1 MTRTLPSPV
10 AAGPDERFGPR
21 LWGLLLVL
29 AGNML
34 IDALEVSVAVVALPA
49 IGTDL
54 GQPPT
59 VTQWA
64 MTGFAAGF
72 GGLLLFGARVVTL
85 LGRRR
90 VYLAALL
97 AFAAASALSALAQD
111 PWLLLTTRLLKGFCA
126 ALTAPTGLAIITTTF
141 PEGRPRSRAV
151 SVYTLFGAGGF
162 TAGLLLSGWLTETS
176 WRWAFAFPAPV
187 VLLLFAC
194 GLRLIPGE
202 ALDAP
207 KAPSVPARGEES
219 VPKGPSIP
227 AGGAGSTPKGPS
239 VPARGAESVPKGPS
253 IPAGG
258 TGSAQKGPSVPAR
271 GAESVPKGPS
281 IPAGGAGSAQKGPSI
296 PAGGAESAPKGRGE
310 LRDQPPRRRS
320 RTTTR
325 HFGIPAAL
333 TFLGALL
340 TLVQGITQLP
350 THNWTDPAAIA
361 PLTAAALLLLAFWQI
376 ERRSAAPLL
385 NIGPLRSNPALLR
398 SAAGAACLNGSY
410 LGLLFVLTYQTQTL
424 AGWSPLHTALA
435 LLPAA
440 APPALTAL
448 ASGRLVAKFGA
459 PRLIVAGAACAFAG
473 GLLQLRPHPWPL
485 DYPGRMLP
493 TLLLV
498 GAAFVLSF
506 AALNMQAMSRLTPAD
521 RLTGSGLYQT
531 AVQLAAVLAVALVAA
546 LLAAHAPA
554 PGAGPAAAAAACRPA
569 LTLVAALGLLGLFVG
584 LTGLIRTPPSSLHH
598 GE

>member
-1 MTRTLPSPV
+1 MTRTLPAPV
-10 AAGPDERFGPR
+10 GAGQDERFGPR

-97 AFAAASALSALAQD
+97 AFAAASVLSALAHD
-111 PWLLLTTRLLKGFCA
+111 PWLLLATRLTKGFCA
-126 ALTAPTGLAIITTTF
+126 ALTAPTGLAIITSTF

-187 VLLLFAC
+187 VLVLFAC

-202 ALDAP
+202 ETGPSAPRADAP
-207 KAPSVPARGEES
+207 
-219 VPKGPSIP
+219 
-227 AGGAGSTPKGPS
+227 
-239 VPARGAESVPKGPS
+239 
-253 IPAGG
+253 
-258 TGSAQKGPSVPAR
+258 
-271 GAESVPKGPS
+271 
-281 IPAGGAGSAQKGPSI
+281 
-296 PAGGAESAPKGRGE
+296 SAPKGRGE
-310 LRDQPPRRRS
+310 PRDQPARRRTIA
-320 RTTTR
+320 TTAR
-325 HFGIPAAL
+325 RYDIPGAL

-340 TLVQGITQLP
+340 ALVQAITQLP
-350 THNWTDPAAIA
+350 THGWSDPRAVG
-361 PLTAAALLLLAFWQI
+361 PLCTAVLLVLALRQI
-376 ERRSAAPLL
+376 ERRSANPLL
-385 NIGPLRSNPALLR
+385 AVAPSLRGNPALIR
-398 SAAGAACLNGSY
+398 SALGAACLNGSY

-424 AGWSPLHTALA
+424 AGWSPLRTALA

-448 ASGRLVAKFGA
+448 ASGRLVARFGA
-459 PRLIVAGAACAFAG
+459 PRLVVAGAACAFAG
-473 GLLQLRPHPWPL
+473 MLLQLRPHPWPL

-498 GAAFVLSF
+498 GTAFVLSF

-531 AVQLAAVLAVALVAA
+531 AVQLAAVLAVALTAA

-569 LTLVAALGLLGLFVG
+569 LALTAALGLLGLLVG
-584 LTGLIRTPPSSLHH
+584 LTGLIRTPPPPSSPHH

>member
-10 AAGPDERFGPR
+10 ATGPDERFGPR

-97 AFAAASALSALAQD
+97 AFAAASALSALAHD
-111 PWLLLTTRLLKGFCA
+111 PWLLLATRLLKGFCA
-126 ALTAPTGLAIITTTF
+126 ALTAPTGLAIITSTF

-162 TAGLLLSGWLTETS
+162 TAGLVLSGWLTETS

-187 VLLLFAC
+187 VLLLFAL

-202 ALDAP
+202 PPGTA
-207 KAPSVPARGEES
+207 K
-219 VPKGPSIP
+219 
-227 AGGAGSTPKGPS
+227 
-239 VPARGAESVPKGPS
+239 
-253 IPAGG
+253 G
-258 TGSAQKGPSVPAR
+258 TGPGVA
-271 GAESVPKGPS
+271 
-281 IPAGGAGSAQKGPSI
+281 
-296 PAGGAESAPKGRGE
+296 SAPKGRGAVSDMR
-310 LRDQPPRRRS
+310 LPPRGRDQPPRRRAW
-320 RTTTR
+320 TTTAR
-325 HFGIPAAL
+325 RYDIPGAL

-340 TLVQGITQLP
+340 ALVQGITQLP
-350 THNWTDPAAIA
+350 AHGWSDPRAVG
-361 PLTAAALLLLAFWQI
+361 PLCTAALFALAFWQI
-376 ERRSAAPLL
+376 EHRSAHPLL
-385 NIGPLRSNPALLR
+385 AIGPSLRRNPALIR

-424 AGWSPLHTALA
+424 AGWSPLRTALA

-440 APPALTAL
+440 APPALTAP
-448 ASGRLVAKFGA
+448 AAGRLVARFGA
-459 PRLIVAGAACAFAG
+459 PPLIAAGAACAFAG
-473 GLLQLRPHPWPL
+473 CLLQLRPHAWPL

-493 TLLLV
+493 TLLLI

-506 AALNMQAMSRLTPAD
+506 AALNMQAMSRLAPAD

-531 AVQLAAVLAVALVAA
+531 AVQLAALLAVALVAA
-546 LLAAHAPA
+546 LLAAHAPT

-569 LTLVAALGLLGLFVG
+569 LTLVAALGFLGLLVG
-584 LTGLIRTPPSSLHH
+584 LTGLIRTPPPPSSLHH

>member
-54 GQPPT
+54 GAAPT

-85 LGRRR
+85 LGRRP

-97 AFAAASALSALAQD
+97 AFAAASVLSALAQD
-111 PWLLLTTRLLKGFCA
+111 PWLLLATRLVKGFCA
-126 ALTAPTGLAIITTTF
+126 ALTAPTGLAIITSTF

-162 TAGLLLSGWLTETS
+162 TAGLVLSGWLTETS

-187 VLLLFAC
+187 VLVLFAF
-194 GLRLIPGE
+194 GLSLIPRE
-202 ALDAP
+202 ADP
-207 KAPSVPARGEES
+207 NPVTRS
-219 VPKGPSIP
+219 
-227 AGGAGSTPKGPS
+227 GGSDPEG
-239 VPARGAESVPKGPS
+239 RGAVPDMRP
-253 IPAGG
+253 PR
-258 TGSAQKGPSVPAR
+258 R
-271 GAESVPKGPS
+271 G
-281 IPAGGAGSAQKGPSI
+281 
-296 PAGGAESAPKGRGE
+296 
-310 LRDQPPRRRS
+310 RDQPPPGRS
-320 RTTTR
+320 RTTTSQR
-325 HFGIPAAL
+325 YDIP
-333 TFLGALL
+333 GAVTLL
-340 TLVQGITQLP
+340 ATLLALVQGVTQLP
-350 THNWTDPAAIA
+350 GHGWSDPRAVG
-361 PLTAAALLLLAFWQI
+361 PLCAAAVLLAVFCRI
-376 ERRSAAPLL
+376 ERRSPHPLL
-385 NIGPLRSNPALLR
+385 TFGPSLRGNPALLR

-424 AGWSPLHTALA
+424 AHWSPLRAALA
-435 LLPAA
+435 LTPAA
-440 APPALTAL
+440 VPPALTAL
-448 ASGRLVAKFGA
+448 ASGRLVTRFGA

-473 GLLQLRPHPWPL
+473 YLLQLRPHAWPL

-498 GAAFVLSF
+498 GAGFVLSF
-506 AALNMQAMSRLTPAD
+506 AALNMQAMSRLAPAD

-531 AVQLAAVLAVALVAA
+531 AVQLAAVVVVAVVAA
-546 LLAAHAPA
+546 LLVAGAPA
-554 PGAGPAAAAAACRPA
+554 AGAGPAAAADACRPA
-569 LTLVAALGLLGLFVG
+569 LTLVAVLGFLGLLVG
-584 LTGLIRTPPSSLHH
+584 LTGLLRKTPPSSLHH

>member
-1 MTRTLPSPV
+1 MTRTLPAPV
-10 AAGPDERFGPR
+10 GAGQDERFGPR

-85 LGRRR
+85 LGRRP
-90 VYLAALL
+90 VYLTALL
-97 AFAAASALSALAQD
+97 AFAAASVLSALAHD
-111 PWLLLTTRLLKGFCA
+111 PWLLLATRLTKGFCA
-126 ALTAPTGLAIITTTF
+126 ALTAPTGLAIITSTF

-176 WRWAFAFPAPV
+176 WRWAFAFPAPA
-187 VLLLFAC
+187 VLLLFAF
-194 GLRLIPGE
+194 GLRLIP
-202 ALDAP
+202 
-207 KAPSVPARGEES
+207 RGD
-219 VPKGPSIP
+219 
-227 AGGAGSTPKGPS
+227 
-239 VPARGAESVPKGPS
+239 AESAP
-253 IPAGG
+253 
-258 TGSAQKGPSVPAR
+258 T
-271 GAESVPKGPS
+271 
-281 IPAGGAGSAQKGPSI
+281 
-296 PAGGAESAPKGRGE
+296 GGAESAPKGRGE
-310 LRDQPPRRRS
+310 LRDQPPRRRT
-320 RTTTR
+320 RTTTAR
-325 HFGIPAAL
+325 PFGIPSAL
-333 TFLGALL
+333 TLLGALL
-340 TLVQGITQLP
+340 ALVQGITQLP
-350 THNWTDPAAIA
+350 THNWSDPRAVG
-361 PLTAAALLLLAFWQI
+361 PLCTAALLLLAFRQI
-376 ERRSAAPLL
+376 ERRSSTPLLDTAPLR
-385 NIGPLRSNPALLR
+385 GNPALVR
-398 SAAGAACLNGSY
+398 SALGAACLNGSY

-424 AGWSPLHTALA
+424 AGWSPLRTALA

-448 ASGRLVAKFGA
+448 ASGRLVARFGA

-473 GLLQLRPHPWPL
+473 GLLQLRPHAWPL

-546 LLAAHAPA
+546 LLAAHAPP

-569 LTLVAALGLLGLFVG
+569 LTLVAALGFLGLLVG
-584 LTGLIRTPPSSLHH
+584 LTGLLRTPPSSLHH

>member
-1 MTRTLPSPV
+1 MTRTLPAPA
-10 AAGPDERFGPR
+10 AAGTDERFGPR

-97 AFAAASALSALAQD
+97 AFAAASVLSALAHD
-111 PWLLLTTRLLKGFCA
+111 PWLLLATRLAKGFCA
-126 ALTAPTGLAIITTTF
+126 ALTAPTGLAIITGHF
-141 PEGRPRSRAV
+141 PEGGPRNRAV

-162 TAGLLLSGWLTETS
+162 TAGLILSGWLTETS

-194 GLRLIPGE
+194 GLRLIPRSDEGT
-202 ALDAP
+202 
-207 KAPSVPARGEES
+207 APSTPRGATENTAKGRS
-219 VPKGPSIP
+219 VPT
-227 AGGAGSTPKGPS
+227 GA
-239 VPARGAESVPKGPS
+239 
-253 IPAGG
+253 
-258 TGSAQKGPSVPAR
+258 
-271 GAESVPKGPS
+271 
-281 IPAGGAGSAQKGPSI
+281 
-296 PAGGAESAPKGRGE
+296 AESALKGRGE
-310 LRDQPPRRRS
+310 LRDQPPPGRT

-325 HFGIPAAL
+325 HFGIPSAL
-333 TFLGALL
+333 TLLGALL
-340 TLVQGITQLP
+340 ALVQGITRLP
-350 THNWTDPAAIA
+350 AHGWSDPRAVG
-361 PLTAAALLLLAFWQI
+361 PLCTAALLLSAFRQI
-376 ERRSAAPLL
+376 ERRSTAPLL
-385 NIGPLRSNPALLR
+385 NLGPLRGNPTLIR
-398 SAAGAACLNGSY
+398 SAVGAACLNGSY
-410 LGLLFVLTYQTQTL
+410 LGLLFVLTYQAQTL
-424 AGWSPLHTALA
+424 AGWSPLRTAFA

-440 APPALTAL
+440 APPALTAP
-448 ASGRLVAKFGA
+448 AAGRLVARFGA

-473 GLLQLRPHPWPL
+473 TLLQLRPHPWPL
-485 DYPGRMLP
+485 DYPDRMLP

-506 AALNMQAMSRLTPAD
+506 AALNMQAMSRLAPAD

-531 AVQLAAVLAVALVAA
+531 AVQLAAVLAVALCAA
-546 LLAAHAPA
+546 LLAAHAPV

-569 LTLVAALGLLGLFVG
+569 LTLVAALGLLGLLVG
-584 LTGLIRTPPSSLHH
+584 LTGLIRTQPPPSSPHH

>member
-54 GQPPT
+54 GAAPT

-97 AFAAASALSALAQD
+97 AFAAASVLSALAQD
-111 PWLLLTTRLLKGFCA
+111 PWLLLATRLTKGFCA
-126 ALTAPTGLAIITTTF
+126 ALTAPTGLAIITSTF

-162 TAGLLLSGWLTETS
+162 TAGLILSGWLTEAS
-176 WRWAFAFPAPV
+176 WRWAFASPAPV
-187 VLLLFAC
+187 VLLLFGF

-202 ALDAP
+202 KRESAPQGTDESAPQGTDESAPQGTDESAP
-207 KAPSVPARGEES
+207 KE
-219 VPKGPSIP
+219 GPGNTRRVDAGNIS
-227 AGGAGSTPKGPS
+227 AGGNRSAPKTDAGDISAGGN
-239 VPARGAESVPKGPS
+239 RGAPKTDAGDIS
-253 IPAGG
+253 AGG
-258 TGSAQKGPSVPAR
+258 NR
-271 GAESVPKGPS
+271 G
-281 IPAGGAGSAQKGPSI
+281 
-296 PAGGAESAPKGRGE
+296 APKGRGAV
-310 LRDQPPRRRS
+310 LDMRLPPRGRDQPPPRRT
-320 RTTTR
+320 RTRTAHR
-325 HFGIPAAL
+325 YDIPGALTLLAAL
-333 TFLGALL
+333 LA
-340 TLVQGITQLP
+340 LVQGITQLP
-350 THNWTDPAAIA
+350 GHGWSDPRAVG
-361 PLTAAALLLLAFWQI
+361 PLTAAGLLLLLLWRV
-376 ERRSAAPLL
+376 ERHAPAPLL
-385 NIGPLRSNPALLR
+385 HIGPSLRGNPALLR

-424 AGWSPLHTALA
+424 AGWSPLHAALA
-435 LLPAA
+435 LTPAA

-473 GLLQLRPHPWPL
+473 YLLQLRPGPWPL

-498 GAAFVLSF
+498 GAGFVLSF
-506 AALNMQAMSRLTPAD
+506 AALNMQAMSRLAPAD

-531 AVQLAAVLAVALVAA
+531 AVQLAAVVTVALVAA
-546 LLAAHAPA
+546 LLAAYAPA
-554 PGAGPAAAAAACRPA
+554 PGPAAAAAACRPA
-569 LTLVAALGLLGLFVG
+569 LTLVAVLGFLGLLVG
-584 LTGLIRTPPSSLHH
+584 LTGLIRTPPSSLHD

>member
-54 GQPPT
+54 GAGPT

-97 AFAAASALSALAQD
+97 AFAAASVLSALAQD
-111 PWLLLTTRLLKGFCA
+111 PWLLLTTRLVKGFCA
-126 ALTAPTGLAIITTTF
+126 ALTAPTGLAIITSTF

-162 TAGLLLSGWLTETS
+162 TAGLILSGWLTEAS

-187 VLLLFAC
+187 VLVLFAS
-194 GLRLIPGE
+194 GLRLIP
-202 ALDAP
+202 
-207 KAPSVPARGEES
+207 
-219 VPKGPSIP
+219 
-227 AGGAGSTPKGPS
+227 
-239 VPARGAESVPKGPS
+239 
-253 IPAGG
+253 
-258 TGSAQKGPSVPAR
+258 
-271 GAESVPKGPS
+271 
-281 IPAGGAGSAQKGPSI
+281 
-296 PAGGAESAPKGRGE
+296 SAPKGRGAV
-310 LRDQPPRRRS
+310 LDMRLPPRGRDQPPRRRTM
-320 RTTTR
+320 TTTAQR
-325 HFGIPAAL
+325 YDIPGAL
-333 TFLGALL
+333 TFLVALL
-340 TLVQGITQLP
+340 ALVQGITQLP
-350 THNWTDPAAIA
+350 GHRWSDPRAVG
-361 PLTAAALLLLAFWQI
+361 PLCGAVVLLAVFRWI
-376 ERRSAAPLL
+376 ERRSAEPLL
-385 NIGPLRSNPALLR
+385 KIGGSPRNPALLR

-424 AGWSPLHTALA
+424 AGWSPLRAALA
-435 LLPAA
+435 LTPAA

-448 ASGRLVAKFGA
+448 ASGRLVARFGA

-473 GLLQLRPHPWPL
+473 YLLQLRPNPWPL

-498 GAAFVLSF
+498 GTGFVLSF
-506 AALNMQAMSRLTPAD
+506 AALNMQAMSRLAPAD

-531 AVQLAAVLAVALVAA
+531 AVQLAAVVTVALVAA
-546 LLAAHAPA
+546 LLAAYAPA
-554 PGAGPAAAAAACRPA
+554 TAPGPAAAAAACRPA
-569 LTLVAALGLLGLFVG
+569 LTLVAVLGFLGLLVG
-584 LTGLIRTPPSSLHH
+584 LTGLIRTPPSSLHD

>member
-54 GQPPT
+54 GVAPT

-72 GGLLLFGARVVTL
+72 GGLLLFGARVVSL
-85 LGRRR
+85 LGRRP

-97 AFAAASALSALAQD
+97 AFAAASVLSALAQD
-111 PWLLLTTRLLKGFCA
+111 PWLLLTTRLIKGFCA
-126 ALTAPTGLAIITTTF
+126 ALTAPTGLAIITGTF

-162 TAGLLLSGWLTETS
+162 TAGLVLSGWLTEAS

-187 VLLLFAC
+187 VLVLLGF
-194 GLRLIPGE
+194 GLSLIPRE
-202 ALDAP
+202 APGAP
-207 KAPSVPARGEES
+207 KGDGQSLPR
-219 VPKGPSIP
+219 
-227 AGGAGSTPKGPS
+227 
-239 VPARGAESVPKGPS
+239 
-253 IPAGG
+253 
-258 TGSAQKGPSVPAR
+258 
-271 GAESVPKGPS
+271 
-281 IPAGGAGSAQKGPSI
+281 
-296 PAGGAESAPKGRGE
+296 GGAESAPGGRGE
-310 LRDQPPRRRS
+310 LRDQPPRRRT
-320 RTTTR
+320 RTTVQR
-325 HFGIPAAL
+325 YDIPGAL
-333 TFLGALL
+333 TLLGALL
-340 TLVQGITQLP
+340 ALVQGITQLP
-350 THNWTDPAAIA
+350 GHGWSDPRAVG
-361 PLTAAALLLLAFWQI
+361 PLCGAVVLLVVFCWI
-376 ERRSAAPLL
+376 ERRSAEPLL
-385 NIGPLRSNPALLR
+385 KVGPSLRSNPALLR

-424 AGWSPLHTALA
+424 AAWSPLHAALA
-435 LLPAA
+435 LVPAA

-448 ASGRLVAKFGA
+448 ASGRLVTRFGA

-473 GLLQLRPHPWPL
+473 CLLQLRPDPWPL
-485 DYPGRMLP
+485 DYPGGILP

-498 GAAFVLSF
+498 GAGFVLSF
-506 AALNMQAMSRLTPAD
+506 AALNMQAMSRLAPAD

-531 AVQLAAVLAVALVAA
+531 AVQLAAVITVALVAA
-546 LLAAHAPA
+546 LLAAQAPA

-569 LTLVAALGLLGLFVG
+569 LTLVAVLGFLGLLVG
-584 LTGLIRTPPSSLHH
+584 LTGLIRTPPSSLHD